1 MVFEGAAFFLF
12 LSRAI
17 DSHRQYQFYSS
28 LKALNNQLLF
38 TIFDFTLSG
47 SIFFGKMRLI
57 PRIGQM
63 NLRDKGRGKFK
74 SPTKNEFVGLL
85 IYILTFSSIRLA

>member
-1 MVFEGAAFFLF
+1 M
-12 LSRAI
+12 S
-17 DSHRQYQFYSS
+17 
-28 LKALNNQLLF
+28 
-38 TIFDFTLSG
+38 
-47 SIFFGKMRLI
+47 LI